1 MDGSGEL
8 IDLVVVERVLLAL
21 AVGLP
26 IAGLL
31 VGLGWGAVRRRA
43 LIGAL
48 EGLGVGLLGPGVW
61 VLWRVY
67 NAIEDHYG
75 LDSVKALLI
84 NLTLFL
90 CVGAVVGVIVG
101 TVAARRSTNQDMVD
115 G

>member
-1 MDGSGEL
+1 MDGGEL
-8 IDLVVVERVLLAL
+8 IDLAVVERILLAL
-21 AVGLP
+21 AIGLP
-26 IAGLL
+26 VAGLL

-43 LIGAL
+43 AMGAL
-48 EGLGVGLLGPGVW
+48 QGFGAGLLGPGVW

-84 NLTLFL
+84 NLALFL
-90 CVGAVVGVIVG
+90 CVGVVVGVVVG
-101 TVAARRSTNQDMVD
+101 TVAARRSRDQGRVE